1 MRGEAGDDTIRLD
14 ILKDGVAAD
23 DFQLTDMGDGTMV
36 LSCDKLPDFF
46 IDVRSIEHFVY
57 L

>member
-1 MRGEAGDDTIRLD
+1 
-14 ILKDGVAAD
+14 
-23 DFQLTDMGDGTMV
+23 MGDGTVV

-46 IDVRSIEHFVY
+46 IDVHSIEHFVY